1 MSDTSGSD
9 AEAGTGGEGGTGR
22 ISLGKHTFR
31 SFSNPVYRLFFFA
44 MVGLMAPMN
53 MQIVGRSLLIYRITG
68 SAAVLGAVTLAFS
81 TPMLLM
87 SLFGGIIADR
97 LPKKYVIVAGMLGAA
112 LVSLGVALALT
123 LGYLNPERP
132 GSVWILAVAGAIQG
146 TVMAL
151 MMPSRMA
158 ILPEIVG
165 REQLMNAV
173 SLSALEMNAL
183 RLGAPALAGFIIEG
197 FGFDVLYYTMA
208 GFYLMGGILTAFLP
222 RTSNVV
228 ARGGKALAQIRE
240 GLTYIRHNTTILLI
254 LLFTIF
260 AVFLTM
266 PYYVLMPVF
275 TEDILMVGA
284 GGLGILFSVSGGGAI
299 IGSLILASL
308 PNKRRGLMFLIGSL
322 VLSLALI
329 GFSLSRSWPL
339 SLALTVVVGMGHTSR
354 MALSN
359 TLLQYY
365 TAEEYRGRVMSVY
378 TMEFGLMGFGA
389 LAAGLLTEVA
399 GIQWAIGAFAATL
412 VLVTLLAAVVF
423 PRIRK
428 LD

>member
-31 SFSNPVYRLFFFA
+31 SFRNPVYRLFFFA

-123 LGYLNPERP
+123 LGYLSPERP

-308 PNKRRGLMFLIGSL
+308 PNRRRGLMFLIGSL

-399 GIQWAIGAFAATL
+399 GIQWAIGGFAATL

>member
-1 MSDTSGSD
+1 MRDMRDSDTETVPS
-9 AEAGTGGEGGTGR
+9 AGEGTGR
-22 ISLGKHTFR
+22 VRLGKQTFR
-31 SFSNPVYRLFFFA
+31 SFKNPVYRLFFFA

-68 SAAVLGAVTLAFS
+68 SAAILGAVTLAFA
-81 TPMLLM
+81 TPMLCM

-97 LPKKYVIVAGMLGAA
+97 LPKKHVIVAGMAGAA
-112 LVSLGVALALT
+112 LVSLTIALALT
-123 LGYLNPERP
+123 FDYLSPERP
-132 GSVWILAVAGAIQG
+132 GSVWILAVAGAVQG

-165 REQLMNAV
+165 KDQLMNAV

-183 RLGAPALAGFIIEG
+183 RLAAPALAGFLIEG

-208 GFYLMGGILTAFLP
+208 GFYLMGLILASRLP
-222 RTSNVV
+222 RTATV
-228 ARGGKALAQIRE
+228 AAQGRSALAQIKE
-240 GLTYIRHNTTILLI
+240 GLTYIRHNTTVLLLLI
-254 LLFTIF
+254 FTIF

-275 TEDILMVGA
+275 TEDILGVGA
-284 GGLGILFSVSGGGAI
+284 GGLGILFSVSGAGAV

-308 PNKRRGLMFLIGSL
+308 PNQRRGLLFLIGSL

-329 GFSLSRSWPL
+329 GFSFSSSWHL
-339 SLALTVVVGMGHTSR
+339 SLALTVVVGMGHTTR

-365 TAEEYRGRVMSVY
+365 TEAEYRGRVMSVY
-378 TMEFGLMGFGA
+378 TMELGLMGFGA
-389 LAAGLLTEVA
+389 LAAGLLSEVV
-399 GIQWAIGAFAATL
+399 GIQWAIGGFAAAL
-412 VLVTLLAAVVF
+412 VVVTLLATAF
-423 PRIRK
+423 LPRIRT
-428 LD
+428 LA

>member
-123 LGYLNPERP
+123 LGYLSPERP